1 MRIACIAWGS
11 LLWKTGPLKLASSW
25 MAGGPEL
32 PLEFARD
39 SDDSDELA
47 IVLRDGAPLMPTF
60 YAMLDTNDLATARS
74 MLAARE
80 KIDPQHPE
88 WIGSIPTVDGAIVD
102 QRIAQWL
109 AQQAFDGVVWTALP
123 PKFSNIEG
131 RAPSAEEAVAL
142 LASLS
147 GSKRDHAEEY
157 VRRVPSEIR
166 TAYRIRFEQ
175 ELHWTPREVR
185 I

>member
-11 LLWKTGPLKLASSW
+11 LLWKTGPLKLASPW

-32 PLEFARD
+32 PLEFVRD

-47 IVLRDGAPLMPTF
+47 IVLHEGAPLMPTYF
-60 YAMLDTNDLATARS
+60 AMLDTAELASART

-80 KIDPQHPE
+80 KIDPDHPE
-88 WIGSIPTVDGAIVD
+88 WIGSIPAVDGAVVD

-109 AQQAFDGVVWTALP
+109 ALQDIDGVVWTALP
-123 PKFSNIEG
+123 AKYANTEG
-131 RAPSAEEAVAL
+131 RAPSADEAVAL
-142 LASLS
+142 LAALR
-147 GSKRDHAEEY
+147 GTTRERAEEY
-157 VRRVPSEIR
+157 VRRIPDAIR

-175 ELHWTPREVR
+175 AFQWTPLDVQA
-185 I
+185 

>member
-25 MAGGPEL
+25 MAGGPEP

-39 SDDSDELA
+39 SDDTDELA
-47 IVLRDGAPLMPTF
+47 IVLLNDAPLMPTF
-60 YAMLDTNDLATARS
+60 YALLDTTDLATARG
-74 MLAARE
+74 MLAVRE

-88 WIGSIPTVDGAIVD
+88 WIGSIPAVDGAIVD

-109 AQQAFDGVVWTALP
+109 AQQALDGVVWTALP

-131 RAPSAEEAVAL
+131 RAPSAEEALTL
-142 LASLS
+142 LASLC
-147 GSKRDHAEEY
+147 GTKREHAEEY
-157 VRRVPSEIR
+157 VRRVPTDIR
-166 TAYRIRFEQ
+166 TPYRIRFEQ
-175 ELHWTPREVR
+175 ELQWTPLDAKV
-185 I
+185 